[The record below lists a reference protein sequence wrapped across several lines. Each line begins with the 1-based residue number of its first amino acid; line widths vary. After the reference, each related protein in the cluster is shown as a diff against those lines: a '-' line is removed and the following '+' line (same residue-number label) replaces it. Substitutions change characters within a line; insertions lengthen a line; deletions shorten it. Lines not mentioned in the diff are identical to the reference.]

1 MKKLLKGNEAIAE
14 AAIQAGCRFF
24 FGYPITPQNQIP
36 EYMSKR
42 LPQVG
47 GCFLQAESEVAAINM
62 VYGAAGAGARVMTS
76 SSSPG
81 ISLKQEGISYIVGAE
96 LPCVIVN
103 MVRGGPGLGGIQPAQ
118 SDYYQATRGGGHGDY
133 RMCVLAPSSVQEAVD
148 LTQEA
153 FDIADRY
160 RNPVLVLGDGLIGQ
174 MMEPV
179 DMEPRKDR
187 KPAQDLGEKLWA
199 ADGHIPTAERPRSVI
214 NSLYIDPAVLERHCH
229 KLQAKYD
236 AMAAAECRW
245 QEEQLDDA
253 EIVIVA
259 YGTTSRIA
267 RSAMRKCREKGIKVG
282 LLRPITLWPF
292 PESAIRRTLTTAKRY
307 LCVEMSMGQM
317 VDDVRLAVNGERP
330 VDFFGRTGGMVPT
343 VSEIVSKITALS
355 GKSAPDDGC
364 CSFRIDDTIDAVGK
378 AFDDM
383 GKRIGDALS
392 SPELADK
399 AEAAK
404 AKLSDAASSVGQTFA
419 DIGRRL
425 GDTIKESGVKEKAED
440 ALHRAGQKIDEVSK
454 QIGDAINRADKD
466 ECDYHK
472 PEADEVRDF
481 FGSSEEKKPE
491 EPSADVSA
499 DELRDFFGSKSTDG
513 GQSYEAPSETHD
525 DADRHT
531 DGAAQAKDTL
541 EELAGKASHGLAKGA
556 GFIAEGLDKVFGAI
570 KKKIDEQDKG
580 GER

>member
-14 AAIQAGCRFF
+14 AAIQAGCRYF

-103 MVRGGPGLGGIQPAQ
+103 MVRGGPGLGSIQPAQ

-133 RMCVLAPSSVQEAVD
+133 RMCVLAPSSVEEAVA
-148 LTQEA
+148 LTQDA

-179 DMEPRKDR
+179 DMDAYMNREP
-187 KPAQDLGEKLWA
+187 AADLKEKNWA
-199 ADGHIPTAERPRSVI
+199 ADGHIPTQDSPRAII
-214 NSLYIDPAVLERHCH
+214 NSLYIDPVELEKHCLR
-229 KLQAKYD
+229 LQAKYD
-236 AMAAAECRW
+236 AIAASECRW
-245 QEEQLDDA
+245 QEELLDDA

-267 RSAMRKCREKGIKVG
+267 RSAMRKCREKGVKVG

-292 PESAIRRTLTTAKRY
+292 PENAIRKTLATAKRY

-330 VDFFGRTGGMVPT
+330 VDFYGRTGGMVPT
-343 VSEIVSKITALS
+343 VNELVDKILALNGGAPQTGASAADSFAQQATAAA
-355 GKSAPDDGC
+355 GA
-364 CSFRIDDTIDAVGK
+364 IGK
-378 AFDDM
+378 AFDDL
-383 GKRIGDALS
+383 GRRISDAVN
-392 SPELADK
+392 SPELAQK

-404 AKLSDAASSVGQTFA
+404 SKLSDAATTVGQTLN
-419 DIGRRL
+419 DL
-425 GDTIKESGVKEKAED
+425 GKRISDAVNSPEVQQQAEQAEQKVDDALDKTSEAFSEAIDQMDEKLNQPAQEPDSTEQAKEKLEQA
-440 ALHRAGQKIDEVSK
+440 
-454 QIGDAINRADKD
+454 ADKAVD
-466 ECDYHK
+466 
-472 PEADEVRDF
+472 
-481 FGSSEEKKPE
+481 
-491 EPSADVSA
+491 
-499 DELRDFFGSKSTDG
+499 
-513 GQSYEAPSETHD
+513 
-525 DADRHT
+525 
-531 DGAAQAKDTL
+531 
-541 EELAGKASHGLAKGA
+541 GLAKGA
-556 GFIAEGLDKVFGAI
+556 TVVASGLDKLLNIV
-570 KKKIDEQDKG
+570 KKGIDSMGKG
-580 GER
+580 GEQ